1 MDAFKLAMM
10 YRTKTLRPS
19 QIPQTATRALR
30 QLCRHRAELL
40 NDVSSYKNRL
50 TALLDQPFQAMIRSF
65 PMWRRHFLRC
75 ACTFPTPTI
84 LLVEE
89 ESELVEVIA
98 AASKSGYSFAKKKAG
113 LLISAAQKAQTLGI
127 HSCADETLIVC
138 TIQML
143 RTLSES
149 VLQIET
155 AIDNLLAQ
163 IKEMRNN
170 VSLLQSIPGI
180 GSHSAALLL
189 GEIGD
194 ISLFKKPK
202 QLAAYFG
209 LDPTE
214 RQSGSF
220 RGTKNKLSKRG
231 SSYARAALH
240 MGIVNSI
247 CKRGKD
253 SAANPVLL
261 SYYEKKCKNKPAK
274 VAQAAS
280 MHKLVFIIFAVL
292 RDQKPFEL
300 KTPEQHAVEQGFV
313 KAA

>member
-1 MDAFKLAMM
+1 M
-10 YRTKTLRPS
+10 
-19 QIPQTATRALR
+19 
-30 QLCRHRAELL
+30 
-40 NDVSSYKNRL
+40 
-50 TALLDQPFQAMIRSF
+50 
-65 PMWRRHFLRC
+65 
-75 ACTFPTPTI
+75 
-84 LLVEE
+84 
-89 ESELVEVIA
+89 
-98 AASKSGYSFAKKKAG
+98 
-113 LLISAAQKAQTLGI
+113 
-127 HSCADETLIVC
+127 C

-170 VSLLQSIPGI
+170 VSLLQSIPGV

-194 ISLFKKPK
+194 ILLFKKPK

-231 SSYARAALH
+231 SPYARAALH
-240 MGIVNSI
+240 MGVVNSI

-261 SYYEKKCKNKPAK
+261 SYYEKTNR
-274 VAQAAS
+274 QR
-280 MHKLVFIIFAVL
+280 L
-292 RDQKPFEL
+292 L
-300 KTPEQHAVEQGFV
+300 KQRQCTNWSL
-313 KAA
+313 